1 MNTPAPT
8 NADLA
13 RLFFDVM
20 ARTITSSFSLRDA
33 TKRIREHRD
42 SIAEVFQKEGNLQGL
57 KIRWLSG
64 NHRAVLEAILRDGV
78 ERTAEQ
84 AVKGDVATQRRKA
97 FRGVPGSA
105 SAHTKPESTSPGWEN
120 AIRAQED

>member
-1 MNTPAPT
+1 MNTPTPT

-20 ARTITSSFSLRDA
+20 ARTSTSSFSLRDA

-57 KIRWLSG
+57 KIGLTKKFYFI
-64 NHRAVLEAILRDGV
+64 LEDILRDGV
-78 ERTAEQ
+78 EYTGDQ
-84 AVKGDVATQRRKA
+84 AVKQDVASQRRSA

-105 SAHTKPESTSPGWEN
+105 SAHTKPESTSPAWEN
-120 AIRAQED
+120 ATRAHED

>member
-1 MNTPAPT
+1 MNTPTPT

-20 ARTITSSFSLRDA
+20 ARTSTSSFSLRDA

-42 SIAEVFQKEGNLQGL
+42 PIAEVFQKEGSLQGL
-57 KIRWLSG
+57 KIGLTKKSYF
-64 NHRAVLEAILRDGV
+64 VLEGILRDGV
-78 ERTAEQ
+78 EKTGDQ
-84 AVKGDVATQRRKA
+84 AVKQDVASQRRSA

-105 SAHTKPESTSPGWEN
+105 SANIKPESTSPGWEN

>member
-1 MNTPAPT
+1 MNTRTPT

-20 ARTITSSFSLRDA
+20 ARTSTSSFSLRDA

-57 KIRWLSG
+57 KIELPRKFYF
-64 NHRAVLEAILRDGV
+64 VLEDILRDGT
-78 ERTAEQ
+78 EKAGDQ
-84 AVKGDVATQRRKA
+84 AVKQDVTSQRRSA
-97 FRGVPGSA
+97 FREVPNSA
-105 SAHTKPESTSPGWEN
+105 SANIKPESTSPGWEN